1 MGVNGEALFCDAL
14 PCEEDVAESTCVG
27 DFDGDNALTTGDL
40 LAFLSVFG
48 ATCF

>member
-1 MGVNGEALFCDAL
+1 MDVNGEELFCDAL
-14 PCEEDVAESTCVG
+14 PCEEVVAESTCEG
-27 DFDGDNALTTGDL
+27 DFDENNAVTTGDL